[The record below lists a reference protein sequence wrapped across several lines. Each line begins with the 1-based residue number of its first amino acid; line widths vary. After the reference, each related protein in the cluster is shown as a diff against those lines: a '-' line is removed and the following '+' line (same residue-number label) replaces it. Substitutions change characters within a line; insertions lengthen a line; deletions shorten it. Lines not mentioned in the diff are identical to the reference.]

1 MEYTVYMTLTKGDEM
16 KYTVE
21 RVDNNGSIII
31 GYKEEINAGGPYQA
45 FLEWIDFHLER
56 TTPADVEVKYERKT
70 KGESEDRFHARVTE
84 LEGEK
89 RTFTY

>member
-1 MEYTVYMTLTKGDEM
+1 M

-21 RVDNNGSIII
+21 RIDDNGSIII

-56 TTPADVEVKYERKT
+56 TTPTEVEVKNESKSEGQ
-70 KGESEDRFHARVTE
+70 GEYRFHGKVTE
-84 LEGEK
+84 SEGEK
-89 RTFTY
+89 RIFTY